1 MATPKPECIDAL
13 LEAATRLGKSP
24 TKAQYEDL
32 GLTPASATI
41 IRQMGGWNAAKDAA
55 GLGTNASRGSRVAPK
70 PGDVELPDDLTWEN
84 LTVDQRW
91 HYRNVEWNKKRTLRR
106 RANLRRWVNDEKR
119 DRRCKQ
125 CGSDS
130 PGCLDFHH
138 QKESEKKMD
147 VGTMITYGYGR
158 DSLRTEIEKCVVLC
172 ANCHRKMHYTPPS
185 KALRKWV
192 YGIKDARG
200 GCRRCEEDHLA
211 CLDFHHE
218 TDPKVDTIARMLA
231 NGRPREEIRE
241 EISKCI
247 VLCANCHRLLHHDP
261 PREPE
266 QGNGP
271 LEHDNHK

>member
-13 LEAATRLGKSP
+13 LEAANRLGKSP

-55 GLGTNASRGSRVAPK
+55 GLGTNVSRGSRVAPK
-70 PGDVELPDDLTWEN
+70 PDDVELPDDRTWED

-91 HYRNVEWNKKRTLRR
+91 HYRNVEWNKERTLHR
-106 RANLRRWVNDEKR
+106 RANLRRWVNYEKR
-119 DRRCKQ
+119 DRGCKRCG
-125 CGSDS
+125 CES

-158 DSLRTEIEKCVVLC
+158 NSLRTEIEKCVVLC

-185 KALRKWV
+185 NAPRKWV
-192 YGIKDARG
+192 YDVKDARG
-200 GCRRCEEDHLA
+200 GCCRCGEDDLA

-218 TDPKVDTIARMLA
+218 TDQKVDTIARMLA

-241 EISKCI
+241 EMSRCS
-247 VLCANCHRLLHHDP
+247 VLCANCHRLLHHNP

-266 QGNGP
+266 QSNSP